1 MNKLQTTLFVVI
13 GAGNIG
19 KILLKRL
26 LAAGVPPENLAV
38 CESDA
43 QRASAAASQ
52 FGVRLVS
59 LSNETI
65 GAADVLLVAAPPKAA
80 LSLIRTIS
88 GWLHPGQMVISFAA
102 ALPLTTLE
110 ALLPQSALVARVMP
124 NAPSL
129 VGKGMNP
136 VAYGQAITPEARSLV
151 EALLSCLG
159 ESIEVSDDLMNWC
172 VGISGAA
179 MRSLLPVLEGMI
191 QAGLE
196 AGMKAQD
203 ARKVATQVMLGTAA
217 LVQES
222 NLPLDEIK
230 ALTPMQTVNE
240 TEVAQIFLQAARSA
254 KEKSDQ
260 AQARLMED
268 KVSK

>member
-1 MNKLQTTLFVVI
+1 MNKLQSTRLVVI

-26 LAAGVPPENLAV
+26 LAAGVPPENLTL
-38 CESDA
+38 CESDP
-43 QRASAAASQ
+43 QRASAAVSQ
-52 FGVRLVS
+52 FGVRLAA
-59 LSNETI
+59 LSNEAAC
-65 GAADVLLVAAPPKAA
+65 AADMLLLATPPKAT

-88 GWLHPGQMVISFAA
+88 GWLRPGQIVISFAA
-102 ALPLTTLE
+102 ALPLTILE
-110 ALLPQSALVARVMP
+110 SLLPQDALIARVMP

-129 VGKGMNP
+129 IGKGMNP
-136 VAYGQAITPEARSLV
+136 VAYGQSFTPEAKALV

-159 ESIEVSDDLMNWC
+159 ESIEVSDELMNWC

-179 MRSLLPVLEGMI
+179 MRSLVPVLEGMI

-196 AGMKAQD
+196 AGLKEQD
-203 ARKVATQVMLGTAA
+203 ARRIAARVMLGTAA
-217 LVQES
+217 LVRDSELS
-222 NLPLDEIK
+222 LDEIK

-254 KEKSDQ
+254 KEKTDQ

-268 KVSK
+268 KPSK